1 MLTARRAISVAATV
15 VTLLLVG
22 CEEPAPVQVG
32 FIGGLSGRSTDIGEA
47 SRNAV
52 QLAVEQINA
61 RGGINGREV
70 ELLVRDDADDPEAAT
85 RAVRDLHQA
94 GVEAIIGP
102 NISSIAAAMQPVV
115 NELQVVAISPTASS
129 LMLAGQD
136 DYLFRINWTT
146 RDNAIIY
153 AQRYLE
159 RGVRRF
165 AVALDANNRV
175 FSQSW
180 LDEFRAPYESGGGEI
195 VAVDAFD
202 ATDARGFAD
211 TAEALLA
218 VGPDAILFVANSVDT
233 AQLTQQIRKQDS
245 DTLLVAAEW
254 AASER
259 LLQLGGRAI
268 EGMELVQSYNR
279 SDESARYVAFR
290 DAYRSRFAADPGYS
304 SLAAHDAA
312 TMLFTALAQDD
323 ETVPLKQR
331 LIQIGAVQG
340 LQQMVRF
347 DVNGDAQRSAFF
359 VVIRDGTFA
368 PQ

>member
-1 MLTARRAISVAATV
+1 MQTARRAISLVATV
-15 VTLLLVG
+15 VALLLVA
-22 CEEPAPVQVG
+22 CDEPAPVQIG
-32 FIGGLSGRSTDIGEA
+32 FIGGLSGRSSDIGEA

-70 ELLVRDDADDPEAAT
+70 ELLVRDDADDPEVAT
-85 RAVRDLHQA
+85 DAVRDLHQA

-102 NISSIAAAMQPVV
+102 NLSSIAAAMLPVV
-115 NELQVVAISPTASS
+115 NELQVVTISPTASS
-129 LMLAGQD
+129 LVLAGQD
-136 DYLFRINWTT
+136 DYLFRLNWTT
-146 RDNAIIY
+146 RDNAMIY

-159 RGVRRF
+159 RGIRRF

-180 LDEFRAPYESGGGEI
+180 LDEFRSFYEGGGGEI

-202 ATDARGFAD
+202 AAGARGFAD
-211 TAEALLA
+211 TVEALLA
-218 VGPDAILFVANSVDT
+218 VSPDGILFIANSVDT
-233 AQLTQQIRKQDS
+233 AHLTQQVRKQGS
-245 DTLLVAAEW
+245 DILVVAAEW

-268 EGMELVQSYNR
+268 EGIELVQSYNR
-279 SDESARYVAFR
+279 SDDSARYVAFR
-290 DAYRSRFAADPGYS
+290 DAYRSRFAADPDFS

-312 TMLFTALAQDD
+312 TMLFTALAQND
-323 ETVPLKQR
+323 EPVPLKQR
-331 LIQIGAVQG
+331 LIRIGAVQG

-347 DVNGDAQRSAFF
+347 DANGDAQRSAFF
-359 VVIRDGTFA
+359 VVVRDGTFA

>member
-1 MLTARRAISVAATV
+1 MRTARRAISLAATAIA
-15 VTLLLVG
+15 LLLVG
-22 CEEPAPVQVG
+22 CEEPAPVQIG

-70 ELLVRDDADDPEAAT
+70 ELLVRDDADDPEVAVD
-85 RAVRDLHQA
+85 AVRDLHQA

-102 NISSIAAAMQPVV
+102 NLSSIAAAMLPVI
-115 NELQVVAISPTASS
+115 NELQVVTVSPTASS
-129 LMLAGQD
+129 LALAGQD
-136 DYLFRINWTT
+136 DYLFRISWTT
-146 RDNAIIY
+146 RDNANIY

-159 RGVRRF
+159 RGIRRF
-165 AVALDANNRV
+165 AVALDANNLV

-180 LDEFRAPYESGGGEI
+180 LDEFRTPYESGGGEI

-211 TAEALLA
+211 TAETLLA
-218 VGPDAILFVANSVDT
+218 ASPDSILIVANSVDT
-233 AQLTQQIRKQDS
+233 AQLTQQVRKHDS
-245 DTLLVAAEW
+245 DILLVAAEW

-268 EGMELVQSYNR
+268 EGIELVQSYNR
-279 SDESARYVAFR
+279 SDDSAHYAAFR
-290 DAYRSRFAADPGYS
+290 DAYRSRFAADPDFS

-312 TMLFTALAQDD
+312 TMLFTALAQND
-323 ETVPLKQR
+323 ETVPLRQR
-331 LIQIGAVQG
+331 LVRIDEVQG

-347 DVNGDAQRSAFF
+347 DANGDAQRRAFF
-359 VVIRDGTFA
+359 VVVRDGTFA